1 MASKTITTTI
11 LEHPSVGQ
19 IHGVQPQGQAH
30 VEQYL
35 GIQYATLENA
45 FARAKLVETYKSPI
59 RATEPGPLTVAD
71 PKNIDNEH
79 LLLQH
84 SLPHPEYSFSAT
96 ECLTLNVSAP
106 SLDARGTS
114 AHPLPVVVFIHGGGF
129 VTGSANWPQWDL
141 GPLVEQSVKLDSPV
155 IAVGINY
162 RLGPFGFLTSSAL
175 REAGFKA
182 NNGLDD
188 QKVGLRWV
196 QKHIKGFGGD
206 PSKVTLLCS
215 SAGAASGFFHL
226 QSPEPLFSRLAAY
239 GGSPLIQPI
248 PLQVSEIA
256 YEIATKIL
264 GIDSQPPADQVKS
277 LLDIPAEELSAK
289 IGRLPVP
296 VTAAEDGEVV
306 RSTTSFAALADTSA
320 LEKEFPGTEYCKPV
334 LLGDGEFDG
343 MVLAVTALA
352 ARQDNL
358 ATSLRKSLETVFA
371 DDPAKVK
378 TILDGYGINE
388 SNTDRDPVL
397 NFVNDIGFAQPAKAT
412 AEAFAAAG
420 SRLGTSS
427 FLAHFN
433 MPNPWPGV
441 WQGRATH
448 ALDIAILLGNYN
460 DFLSPG
466 QKATSEQMS
475 GDLLAF
481 ANGNEPFTPYA
492 AGGGGVAK
500 VYQAA
505 ADAKDDESRVVKESS
520 EGDTGRRQILETVA
534 AGDPVVLD
542 KLLGAFGLFLKGPGP
557 K

>member
-1 MASKTITTTI
+1 MASNTTI

-19 IHGVQPQGQAH
+19 IHGVQPHGQAH

-45 FARAKLVETYKSPI
+45 FARGKLVETYKSPI
-59 RATEPGPLTVAD
+59 QATKSGPLPVAN
-71 PKNIDNEH
+71 PKNVDNEH

-84 SLPHPEYSFSAT
+84 SLPHSGYNFSPT

-114 AHPLPVVVFIHGGGF
+114 AEPLPVVVFIHGGGF

-141 GPLVEQSVKLDSPV
+141 APLVERSVKLGSPV

-206 PSKVTLLCS
+206 PSNVTLLCS

-226 QSPEPLFSRLAAY
+226 QSPEPLFKRLAAY

-256 YEIATKIL
+256 YDIATKVL
-264 GIDSQPPADQVKS
+264 GIDGQSPADQVKS
-277 LLDIPAEELSAK
+277 LLKMPAEELLAK
-289 IGRLPVP
+289 LGHLPVP
-296 VTAAEDGEVV
+296 LTAAVDAEVV
-306 RSTTSFAALADTSA
+306 RSKTTFAALATASP
-320 LEKEFPGTEYCKPV
+320 LEKEFPGTEYCKSV
-334 LLGDGEFDG
+334 LVEDGQFDG
-343 MVLAVTALA
+343 MVLDVTALA
-352 ARQDNL
+352 GRKDNL
-358 ATSLRKSLETVFA
+358 AKSLKNSLETVFA
-371 DDPAKVK
+371 NDPATAK

-388 SNTDRDPVL
+388 SNTDRVPVL
-397 NFVNDIGFAQPAKAT
+397 NFLNDIGFAQPAKAT
-412 AEAFAAAG
+412 AEAFAGAG

-433 MPNPWPGV
+433 MPNPWPGL
-441 WQGRATH
+441 WQGKATH

-460 DFLSPG
+460 EFLSPG
-466 QKATSEQMS
+466 QKATSDQLS
-475 GDLLAF
+475 GDFLAF
-481 ANGNEPFTPYA
+481 ANGKEPFTPYTA
-492 AGGGGVAK
+492 ESGFSK
-500 VYQAA
+500 VYHAA

-520 EGDTGRRQILETVA
+520 EEETGRRQILDKLA
-534 AGDPVVLD
+534 AGDPTVLD
-542 KLLGAFGLFLKGPGP
+542 KLVDVFGHFLKGPGP
-557 K
+557 E